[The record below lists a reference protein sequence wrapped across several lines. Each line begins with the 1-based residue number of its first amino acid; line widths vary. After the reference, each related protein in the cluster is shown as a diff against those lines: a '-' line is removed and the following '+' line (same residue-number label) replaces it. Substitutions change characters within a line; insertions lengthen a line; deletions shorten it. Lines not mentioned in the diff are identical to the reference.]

1 MDFFAQ
7 ILAKMNFSGKKRL
20 GQFLNTPIIYDIAKN
35 QKKQY
40 AIPEENAE
48 LMDEWTG
55 NRDFVGPSIVWGPKI
70 KVTLNFPEFVSKH
83 QNPVY
88 SINFFVRYSQF

>member
-1 MDFFAQ
+1 MD
-7 ILAKMNFSGKKRL
+7 G
-20 GQFLNTPIIYDIAKN
+20 
-35 QKKQY
+35 
-40 AIPEENAE
+40 
-48 LMDEWTG
+48 WTG
-55 NRDFVGPSIVWGPKI
+55 NHDFVGPSVVWGPKI

>member
-1 MDFFAQ
+1 MD
-7 ILAKMNFSGKKRL
+7 G
-20 GQFLNTPIIYDIAKN
+20 
-35 QKKQY
+35 
-40 AIPEENAE
+40 
-48 LMDEWTG
+48 WTG
-55 NRDFVGPSIVWGPKI
+55 NRDFVGPSVVWGPKI